1 MKPSHFCKGMR
12 IQTRKGWFTVIQIWI
27 KAGEQ
32 YKITLRGEDNKI
44 YEMIDAPTLMQNVLD
59 FN

>member
-27 KAGEQ
+27 MEGEQ

-44 YEMIDAPTLMQNVLD
+44 YEMIGAPTLMQNVID